1 MKKYLKLFGIAF
13 AIGIAML
20 IIKLIFKIDDK
31 VMLKYY
37 WIIGGAILAIILI
50 VNTIYFFYKTNEL
63 KHSMKLFEEM
73 KYKDFV
79 NELEPKIPK
88 IKNKHIQAV
97 MKMNLGAGYLELN
110 EPNKTLSTYET
121 IATDQLKNQDLQ
133 LIYWLNTMIAHFKL
147 NDQIKFNEL
156 FTTHGKLL
164 KQFENSPN
172 YGENIKQLYIMK
184 NIFDDDFVSARK
196 NLNDLKNKS
205 TNPRFKK
212 EYNRLENIIKQHE
225 K

>member
-1 MKKYLKLFGIAF
+1 MKKFLKLFVIAF

-20 IIKLIFKIDDK
+20 IISLVFKIDDK

-37 WIIGGAILAIILI
+37 WIIGGVVLAVILI
-50 VNTIYFFYKTNEL
+50 VNTIYYSYKTNDL

-88 IKNKHIQAV
+88 IKNKHIQTV

-110 EPNKTLSTYET
+110 ETNKTLSTYET
-121 IATDQLKNQDLQ
+121 IEKDQLKNQDLQ
-133 LIYWLNTMIAHFKL
+133 LIYWLNTMIVHFKL
-147 NDQIKFNEL
+147 NDEEKFNEL
-156 FTTHGKLL
+156 FATHEKLL

-184 NIFDDDFVSARK
+184 NIFDDDFALARK
-196 NLNDLKNKS
+196 NLNALKSKS

-212 EYNRLENIIKQHE
+212 EYKRLENIIKQHE

>member
-1 MKKYLKLFGIAF
+1 MKRYLKLLGISF
-13 AIGIAML
+13 AIGIALL
-20 IIKLIFKIDDK
+20 ITKLIFKIDDK
-31 VMLKYY
+31 VMLRYY
-37 WIIGGAILAIILI
+37 WIIGGIVLAVILI

-88 IKNKHIQAV
+88 IKNKHIKTV

-147 NDQIKFNEL
+147 NEQNKFDEL
-156 FTTHGKLL
+156 FATHEKLL
-164 KQFENSPN
+164 QQFENSPN
-172 YGENIKQLYIMK
+172 YGENINQLYIMK
-184 NIFDDDFVSARK
+184 NIFDGDFVSARAK
-196 NLNDLKNKS
+196 LNELKSKS

-212 EYNRLENIIKQHE
+212 EYNRLENMIKQHE

>member
-1 MKKYLKLFGIAF
+1 MKKYLKLLGISF
-13 AIGIAML
+13 AIGIALL

-31 VMLKYY
+31 VMLRYY
-37 WIIGGAILAIILI
+37 WIIGGAVLAIILI

-110 EPNKTLSTYET
+110 EPNKTLSVYET

-147 NDQIKFNEL
+147 NDQDKFNDL
-156 FTTHGKLL
+156 FTTHEKLL
-164 KQFENSPN
+164 QQFEDSPN
-172 YGENIKQLYIMK
+172 YGENINQLYIMK
-184 NIFDDDFVSARK
+184 NIFDGDFASARAK
-196 NLNDLKNKS
+196 LNELKSKS

-212 EYNRLENIIKQHE
+212 EYNRLDNMIKQHE

>member
-1 MKKYLKLFGIAF
+1 MKKFLKLFGIAF

-20 IIKLIFKIDDK
+20 IISLVFKIDDK

-37 WIIGGAILAIILI
+37 WIIGGVVLAVILI
-50 VNTIYFFYKTNEL
+50 VNTIYYSYKTNEL

-88 IKNKHIQAV
+88 IKNKHIQTV

-110 EPNKTLSTYET
+110 EP
-121 IATDQLKNQDLQ
+121 Q

-156 FTTHGKLL
+156 FTTHEKLL

-184 NIFDDDFVSARK
+184 NIFDGDFVLARK
-196 NLNDLKNKS
+196 NLNELKSKS

-212 EYNRLENIIKQHE
+212 EYKRLENIIKQHE

>member
-37 WIIGGAILAIILI
+37 WIIGGIVLAVILI
-50 VNTIYFFYKTNEL
+50 INTIYFYYKTNEL

-79 NELEPKIPK
+79 NGLGPKIPK

-121 IATDQLKNQDLQ
+121 IEADQLKNQDLQ

-147 NDQIKFNEL
+147 NEQNKFNEL
-156 FTTHGKLL
+156 YKMHENLL
-164 KQFENSPN
+164 QQFENSPN
-172 YGENIKQLYIMK
+172 YDENIKQLYIMK

>member
-37 WIIGGAILAIILI
+37 WIIGGIVLAVILI
-50 VNTIYFFYKTNEL
+50 VNTIYFF
-63 KHSMKLFEEM
+63 FEEM

-88 IKNKHIQAV
+88 IKNKHLQTV

-121 IATDQLKNQDLQ
+121 IETDQLKSQDLQ

-147 NDQIKFNEL
+147 NEQNKFNEL
-156 FTTHGKLL
+156 FTTHEKLL

-184 NIFDDDFVSARK
+184 NIFGDDFVSARK
-196 NLNDLKNKS
+196 NLNDLKSKS

>member
-1 MKKYLKLFGIAF
+1 MKKFLKLFGIAF

-20 IIKLIFKIDDK
+20 IISLVFKIDDK

-37 WIIGGAILAIILI
+37 WIIGGAVLAVILI
-50 VNTIYFFYKTNEL
+50 VNTIYYSYKTNEL

-79 NELEPKIPK
+79 NELEPKISK
-88 IKNKHIQAV
+88 IKNKHIQTV

-110 EPNKTLSTYET
+110 EPNKT
-121 IATDQLKNQDLQ
+121 
-133 LIYWLNTMIAHFKL
+133 YWLNTMIAHFKL

-156 FTTHGKLL
+156 FTTHEKLL

-184 NIFDDDFVSARK
+184 NIFDDDFVLARK
-196 NLNDLKNKS
+196 TLNKLKSKS

-212 EYNRLENIIKQHE
+212 EYKRLENIIKQHE

>member
-1 MKKYLKLFGIAF
+1 
-13 AIGIAML
+13 
-20 IIKLIFKIDDK
+20 
-31 VMLKYY
+31 
-37 WIIGGAILAIILI
+37 
-50 VNTIYFFYKTNEL
+50 
-63 KHSMKLFEEM
+63 M

-88 IKNKHIQAV
+88 IKNKHIQTV

-147 NDQIKFNEL
+147 NERNKFNEL

-196 NLNDLKNKS
+196 NLNDLKSKS

>member
-1 MKKYLKLFGIAF
+1 MKKILKILGIGF
-13 AIGIAML
+13 AIGIIML
-20 IIKLIFKIDDK
+20 IIKFIFKIDDK
-31 VMLKYY
+31 IMLRYY
-37 WIIGGAILAIILI
+37 WIIGGIVLAVVLI
-50 VNTIYFFYKTNEL
+50 VNTIYFFYKTNDL

-88 IKNKHIQAV
+88 IKNKHIQTV

-110 EPNKTLSTYET
+110 DPNKTLSVYET
-121 IATDQLKNQDLQ
+121 IATDQLKNQDLK
-133 LIYWLNTMIAHFKL
+133 LIYSLNTMIAHFKL
-147 NDQIKFNEL
+147 NNQHKFNEL
-156 FTTHGKLL
+156 FKTHENLL
-164 KQFENSPN
+164 QQFENNPN

-184 NIFDDDFVSARK
+184 NIFDDDFVLARK
-196 NLNDLKNKS
+196 NLNELKSKS